1 MTYDFLDNKETIK
14 SGTLFTLGGDI
25 WGYDIELFNYF
36 GEKEILLE
44 PERKFIVENALPPLN
59 EIINVTCTIL
69 KSPMVLNNDLE
80 PEKVLKNEIEDENKK
95 NLDIENLE
103 GPYHF
108 PKEDK
113 KKCIGPCFIF

>member
-1 MTYDFLDNKETIK
+1 MISQTIK

-69 KSPMVLNNDLE
+69 KSPIVLGNDIE
-80 PEKVLKNEIEDENKK
+80 PEIVLKNEIEEENKK
-95 NLDIENLE
+95 NIDINIPEINKYIVKIE
-103 GPYHF
+103 M
-108 PKEDK
+108 EIK
-113 KKCIGPCFIF
+113 KDEKLKYISGLGI